1 MDATTIISLFILGS
15 ILVTSSILLSSFS
28 SRLGI
33 PILVIFLAIGMLARV
48 DGVGGIPFDNYPF
61 AYMVSNLALAII
73 LLDGGMRTQASSF
86 RVALGPALSL
96 ATLGVLITS
105 GLTGMMAAWLFNLD
119 LIEGLLI
126 GAIVG
131 STDAAAVFSLLGGK
145 GLNERVGSTL
155 EIESGSNDPMA
166 VFLTITLIA
175 MIQQHESSVSW
186 MFVVDIL
193 QQFGLGI
200 VIGLGGGYL
209 LLQMINRIALPA
221 GLYPLLALSGGI
233 LIFALTTALEGS
245 GILAVYLCGFLL
257 GNRPIRNRY
266 GILQN
271 FDGLAWLAQIAMFLV
286 LGLLVNPSDLL
297 PIAIPALILSAWMIF
312 FARPLS
318 VFAGLLPFRG
328 FNLRERV
335 FISWVGLRGAVPII
349 LAVFPMMAGLENAR
363 LFFNVA
369 FFVVLVSLLLQGT
382 SLSWAAKKAKVVVPP
397 VGRPVSR
404 VGLDIHP
411 ENPWEQF
418 VYQLSA
424 DKWCVGAALRD
435 LHMPKETRIAALFR
449 DNQLLHPTGSTRLRE
464 GDVLCVIGRERD
476 LPALGKL
483 FSQSPPVALDQ
494 RFFGDFILEASAK
507 YADVALI
514 YGLEDGREYR
524 DKQQT
529 LGEIVQQLLGA
540 APVVGDQVEF
550 AGMIWTVAEKE
561 DNEVLKI
568 GVRVAEEE
576 AES

>member
-33 PILVIFLAIGMLARV
+33 PILVIFLAIGMLAGV

-175 MIQQHESSVSW
+175 MIQHHESNISW
-186 MFVVDIL
+186 MFIVDIL

-233 LIFALTTALEGS
+233 LIFSLTTALEGS

-507 YADVALI
+507 YTDVALI

>member
-33 PILVIFLAIGMLARV
+33 PILVIFLAIGMLAGV

-175 MIQQHESSVSW
+175 MIRQHESSVSW

-233 LIFALTTALEGS
+233 LIFSLTTALEGS

>member
-33 PILVIFLAIGMLARV
+33 PILVIFLAIGMLAGV

-297 PIAIPALILSAWMIF
+297 PIAIPALILSVWMIF

-476 LPALGKL
+476 IPALGKL